1 MIRDSHKSISVLIV
15 DDEPLARQGIRM
27 VLDNDPD
34 ITEVYEAKDGKEAVQ
49 SLRAHKPDL
58 VFLDVQMP
66 EMSGFEVLRSAD
78 LESIPVVV
86 FVTAYDKYAIEAFE
100 VQAVDYVLKPFT
112 VERLSRAIERAKSM
126 VISDNG
132 RLDPRVLAALE
143 QIAQGPEHLTRL
155 AVKSGDATTF
165 LELEAVD
172 WIGAAE
178 NYVELHAGKAR
189 HLLQVTMN
197 QLASRLA
204 PATFARIHRST
215 IVNVKRIRSV
225 QPQFHGEYIVT
236 LVSGEQLRSGRTY
249 HETLRRLVSNAF

>member
-172 WIGAAE
+172 WIAAAE

-204 PATFARIHRST
+204 PATFVRIHRST

>member
-1 MIRDSHKSISVLIV
+1 MTRDKHESLSVLIV

-34 ITEVYEAKDGKEAVQ
+34 IGVVYEANDGKQAIQ
-49 SLRAHKPDL
+49 SLRAHEPHI

-66 EMSGFEVLRSAD
+66 QMSGFEVLRSAD
-78 LESIPVVV
+78 LENVPAVV

-100 VQAVDYVLKPFT
+100 VQALDYVLKPFT
-112 VERLSRAIERAKSM
+112 VERLNRAIERAKSM
-126 VISDNG
+126 VRSGKG
-132 RLDPRVLAALE
+132 RLDARVLAALE

-155 AVKSGDATTF
+155 AVKSGGMTTF
-165 LELEAVD
+165 LEVETVD
-172 WIGAAE
+172 WIAAAE

-197 QLASRLA
+197 RLASRLD
-204 PATFARIHRST
+204 PATFVRIHRSM

-236 LVSGEQLRSGRTY
+236 LVSGQQLRSGRTY
-249 HETLRRLVSNAF
+249 HETLRRLVSNSF